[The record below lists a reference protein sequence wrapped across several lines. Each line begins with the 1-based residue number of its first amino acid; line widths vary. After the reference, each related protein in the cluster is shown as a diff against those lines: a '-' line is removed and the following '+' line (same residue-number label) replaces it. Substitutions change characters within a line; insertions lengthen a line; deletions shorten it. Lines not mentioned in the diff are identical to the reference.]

1 LINTAHKRLESA
13 LKQLELYR
21 DGLGPYLRRI
31 SDEIIDVATLQTE
44 ELSNKMEVPLIAAP
58 RRENFEAI
66 MSLNKSM
73 ASASDATQEGFVSSA
88 ESFTKRVRAP
98 DQESE

>member
-1 LINTAHKRLESA
+1 MISTAHKRLESL

-31 SDEIIDVATLQTE
+31 SDEIIDVATLQTKG
-44 ELSNKMEVPLIAAP
+44 LSSKMEVPLIAAP
-58 RRENFEAI
+58 GRENYEAI

-73 ASASDATQEGFVSSA
+73 ASASDATQEGFDSSA
-88 ESFTKRVRAP
+88 GRFTKRVRAP